1 MLADVPQNSPAP
13 PRLPR
18 RVLGAHSGGEQRAS
32 PARPLQNQVRLTAHP
47 HEQRSPSTREWSP
60 RRASAA
66 PLGPHS
72 PPCPGTYV
80 TAEGNGSSDEGP
92 ISKDRKSVRV
102 KASRQPAA
110 IFAIEDRSGEVMP
123 PLQRGLRNFLLFV
136 LLLFFLMNN
145 FRGKI
150 MSDRL
155 FNRMLTEIHLQKQ
168 TYTFWDRPRN
178 ARCWGG
184 GQDFRCFSLAYLLT

>member
-110 IFAIEDRSGEVMP
+110 IFAIEDQSRLPSQPGEGPVLETTGGEGARSA
-123 PLQRGLRNFLLFV
+123 
-136 LLLFFLMNN
+136 
-145 FRGKI
+145 
-150 MSDRL
+150 
-155 FNRMLTEIHLQKQ
+155 Q
-168 TYTFWDRPRN
+168 T
-178 ARCWGG
+178 AGV
-184 GQDFRCFSLAYLLT
+184 